1 MNFRFLHFF
10 AMACMAISGG
20 VMYALIRN
28 TGAERSLLPRLGG
41 ISNEVKAMY
50 AMLNGN
56 DGHLH
61 WTQVPKPEIKAD
73 EVLLE
78 TYAAGIN
85 RADLLQRAGQYP
97 PPPGWPDWF
106 GLEAAGIIT
115 EVGEEVAK
123 EGKWHVGDKVYA
135 LLGSGGYAEYV
146 AVPEGLLMPV
156 PEGLSMVEAA
166 ALPEVFGA
174 AYLFLCMEGRI
185 KAGDTLLVQAGASG
199 LASVIIPMAKAFG
212 ARVITTVMNDELEQK
227 IQHLPADIVV
237 NTSRQKLADVMKA
250 ELEAGQ
256 GVDITIDC
264 LGGEMVGQCLPY
276 MNFDGHW
283 IVIATLADDFSNVN
297 MRSMYARRTR
307 LIGTN
312 LRSRTPAQKKELLTE
327 MVDMLWP
334 KVESGEVRPTIYKV
348 FPIAQAEEAQALM
361 QSGKSAGKLVL
372 TVKDE

>member
-1 MNFRFLHFF
+1 
-10 AMACMAISGG
+10 
-20 VMYALIRN
+20 
-28 TGAERSLLPRLGG
+28 
-41 ISNEVKAMY
+41 MY
-50 AMLNGN
+50 AMLNGA

-61 WTQVPKPEIKAD
+61 WSQVPDPQIKAD

-78 TYAAGIN
+78 VHAAGIN

-106 GLEAAGIIT
+106 GLEASGVIT
-115 EVGEEVAK
+115 ALGEDVEK
-123 EGKWHVGDKVYA
+123 EGKWHIGDRVCA

-146 AVPEGLLMPV
+146 AVPEGMLMPV
-156 PEGLSMVEAA
+156 PKGLTMVQAA
-166 ALPEVFGA
+166 ALPEVYGA
-174 AYLFLCMEGRI
+174 AYLFLCMEGKI

-237 NTSRQKLADVMKA
+237 NTSRQPLKEVMQR
-250 ELEAGQ
+250 ELEAGR

-264 LGGEMVGQCLPY
+264 LGGEMVGECLPY
-276 MNFDGHW
+276 MNFDGRW
-283 IVIATLADDFSNVN
+283 IMIATLANDFANVN

-312 LRSRTPAQKKELLTE
+312 LRSRTPAQKKQLLNE
-327 MVDMLWP
+327 MVEMLWP
-334 KVESGEVRPTIYKV
+334 KVESGEVCPTIYKV
-348 FPIAQAEEAQALM
+348 YPMAQAEEAHALM
-361 QSGKSAGKLVL
+361 RDGKSAGKLVL
-372 TVKDE
+372 TVRDDS